1 MILRKDER
9 SILRHDPKH
18 SFNNGCWKAY
28 NFRAEQD
35 LYSNPFSKPF
45 ELWKDIYDMI
55 ALPGQSVL
63 DPFCGE
69 MSACRAAANC
79 GLVPYGIEINET
91 HYRRGLEHMK
101 AVYAL
106 IHKSN
111 VEFV

>member
-1 MILRKDER
+1 MILRKDSR
-9 SILRHDPKH
+9 SVLRHDPKF

-35 LYSNPFSKPF
+35 LYSNPFAKPF

-79 GLVPYGIEINET
+79 GLVPYGIEINPT
-91 HYRRGLEHMK
+91 HYNRGLEHMK

-111 VEFV
+111 VEFI